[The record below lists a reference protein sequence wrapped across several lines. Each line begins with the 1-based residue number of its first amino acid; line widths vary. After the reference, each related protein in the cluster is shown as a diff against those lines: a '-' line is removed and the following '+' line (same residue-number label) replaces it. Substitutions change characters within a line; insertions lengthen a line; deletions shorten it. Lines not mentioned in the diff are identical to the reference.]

1 MHIDILDLPIGWRRD
16 ENVIGRMLSR
26 QIWTRHSISTQQQA
40 SIAPLYEAY
49 WAYTVYTIHNTRD
62 LSGQAKQWRRL
73 FDVMGKASPTECD
86 VLATKTKLEPDT
98 SVTGHF
104 GTGTEVSI
112 GHFCHWTLRTQVY
125 NRTTWK
131 KYTEL
136 ELRGRA
142 RRETAL
148 RRKSEWKVNLGI
160 QNPSLSNDSWR
171 MTT

>member
-104 GTGTEVSI
+104 GTTKLVPKCPDTSGRGPKCPSDIFAI
-112 GHFCHWTLRTQVY
+112 GHFGP
-125 NRTTWK
+125 
-131 KYTEL
+131 KYITERL
-136 ELRGRA
+136 E
-142 RRETAL
+142 
-148 RRKSEWKVNLGI
+148 KNI
-160 QNPSLSNDSWR
+160 QN
-171 MTT
+171 